1 MKQFLKTFIGSFAAK
16 VLAGIA
22 FAFLAL
28 LGFGSDYW
36 VGLFIRWASDPLGL
50 SLNAARLVFML
61 LGVVLVALLLW
72 PAIKRRFWPV
82 PVRYVESVILAAGM
96 TPQTTSP
103 VLMIANAK
111 SGNDKLQIVVEYSS
125 FNRSLGW
132 AGWLKPRQ
140 VLLQNL
146 QDVIK
151 GQQIRVPVVT
161 CNTDAS
167 EVWWGGTNDG
177 PGNLIQKST
186 KYRAKL
192 KLIGDDKQEQF
203 FRFCLLRTSLSEAP
217 YIVEVFTE
225 TDLDFSDA

>member
-1 MKQFLKTFIGSFAAK
+1 MKQFLQTFVGSLAAK
-16 VLAGIA
+16 LLAGIA
-22 FAFLAL
+22 LAFLAL

-50 SLNAARLVFML
+50 SLNAARLVFIL
-61 LGVVLVALLLW
+61 AGIVLVASLMLPTIKRRLW
-72 PAIKRRFWPV
+72 PAPV
-82 PVRYVESVILAAGM
+82 HHVESVNLAAGM
-96 TPQTTSP
+96 TPQTTAP
-103 VLMIANAK
+103 VLLIANAK
-111 SGNDKLQIVVEYSS
+111 GGNDKLQIVVEYSS
-125 FNRSLGW
+125 FHRSLGW

-146 QDVIK
+146 QDVIE

-161 CNTDAS
+161 CNADAS
-167 EVWWGGTNDG
+167 EVWWGGANDS

-192 KLIGDDKQEQF
+192 KLIGDEKEEQC
-203 FRFCLLRTSLSEAP
+203 FRFCLLRTSLTEAP

-225 TDLDFSDA
+225 VDLDIV